1 MLKAEQSSILKADR
15 SDAESRAKLAIY
27 TLPSPAE
34 QHTLKLFKEVNQM
47 AENLTL
53 KVLELTPEL
62 KRKLT

>member
-1 MLKAEQSSILKADR
+1 MRAEGELSEAMRLVSTGV
-15 SDAESRAKLAIY
+15 ESVIRLA
-27 TLPSPAE
+27 PAE

-47 AENLTL
+47 AENLTS